1 MGSVL
6 EVEGLSVVYAGQK
19 REVSALRDVSFDLRP
34 GDTLGIIGES
44 GSGKTTLALSI
55 LGLLGAPHRVSGR
68 VTINGKEIL
77 SLPEEEKKKLRWRQV
92 AMVFQNSQEVLNP
105 VLKLAEQ
112 LAEPIVRH
120 FGLRGAELENR
131 VKALFDLVG
140 LPSFWLDAYP
150 HQLSGGM
157 LQRVL
162 LAMALS
168 CDPQYLIADEPTA
181 SLDAICRQEIL
192 SKIKS
197 LQAEKGFGLV
207 LISHDLSVVADMAER
222 LMVLYCGEILEMGPT
237 GEVLEGPRHPYTR
250 GLVNS
255 CVGRFPYKDL
265 WGIPGEPARDAGQ
278 RCSFVARC
286 TQAIGKCNDER
297 PALRLVASDRQIR
310 CHRGGIAL
318 LLECRGVTKTFTLG
332 NHRIQALTDVSVS
345 IKHGETV
352 ALVGVSGSGKSTLAQ
367 ILSGILRP
375 DKGELLFKGRPV
387 NGPWATRQQGGIQL
401 VLQDSSGSVSHRF
414 TVEEVVSE
422 PLIINKIGCPAERKN
437 RVQEALRAVQ
447 LPVDEAFLSRRCFAL
462 SNGQRQRLA
471 IARALVMEPAL
482 LLADEIVSMLDVS
495 TQANLLRLLKGL
507 QNEKGFSM
515 LVITHDLHLARKIS
529 ERIIVLHAGRIAEE
543 GSVKRVMESSCC
555 IHTQR
560 ILEAGLGSP
569 DIKEKPFFVRSPIH
583 PHPFEYRGDM
593 A

>member
-1 MGSVL
+1 MASVL
-6 EVEGLSVVYAGQK
+6 AVEGLSAAYVGQK
-19 REVSALRDVSFDLRP
+19 REVRALRDVSFDLCP
-34 GDTLGIIGES
+34 GETLGIIGES
-44 GSGKTTLALSI
+44 GSGKTTLAFSI
-55 LGLLGAPHRVSGR
+55 LGLLGAPHKVSGR

-92 AMVFQNSQEVLNP
+92 AMVFQNSREVLNP

-112 LAEPIVRH
+112 LTEPMVRH
-120 FGLRGAELENR
+120 LGLRGTELESA
-131 VKALFDLVG
+131 VKGLLDLVG
-140 LPSFWLDAYP
+140 LPPFWLEAYP

-168 CDPQYLIADEPTA
+168 CGPQYLIADEPTT
-181 SLDAICRQEIL
+181 SLDAVCRQEIL

-197 LQAEKGFGLV
+197 LQAQKGFGLV
-207 LISHDLSVVADMAER
+207 VISHDLSVVADMAER
-222 LMVLYCGEILEMGPT
+222 LMVLYCGEILEMGRT
-237 GEVLEGPRHPYTR
+237 GEVLEEPRHPYTR

-255 CVGRFPYKDL
+255 CVKRFQYKDL
-265 WGIPGEPARDAGQ
+265 WGIPGEPVRDAGK
-278 RCSFVARC
+278 RCSFVTRC
-286 TQAIGKCNDER
+286 TQAIEKCNDDR
-297 PALRLVASDRQIR
+297 PALRPVTGDRRIR

-318 LLECRGVTKTFTLG
+318 LLECRGATKTFTLG
-332 NHRIQALTDVSVS
+332 HHRIQALSDVNIS

-352 ALVGVSGSGKSTLAQ
+352 TLLGVSGSGKSTLAQ

-375 DKGELLFKGRPV
+375 DKGEVLFKGRPI
-387 NGPWATRQQGGIQL
+387 NGSWATRQEGGIQL
-401 VLQDSSGSVSHRF
+401 VLQDASGSVSHRF

-422 PLIINKIGCPAERKN
+422 PLIINKIGCPTERS
-437 RVQEALRAVQ
+437 RMVQEALRAVQ

-471 IARALVMEPAL
+471 IARALVMKPAL
-482 LLADEIVSMLDVS
+482 LLADEVVSMLDVS

-515 LVITHDLHLARKIS
+515 LFITHDLHLARKIS
-529 ERIIVLHAGRIAEE
+529 ERIIVLHAGIIAEE
-543 GSVKRVMESSCC
+543 GSVKHVMEGSCC
-555 IHTQR
+555 THTQE

-569 DIKEKPFFVRSPIH
+569 DKQGRDLLREIADPSSSS
-583 PHPFEYRGDM
+583 
-593 A
+593 